1 MSSYTGIECGL
12 CRKNHAVK
20 VLVCKECRDVIAAA
34 WPHARRR
41 KALQILRKHKFFRP
55 SEAEDLVEKAAKAAK
70 VAKVAK
76 VKAAK
81 AAKAVRAAAK
91 SSKAGR

>member
-41 KALQILRKHKFFRP
+41 LPA
-55 SEAEDLVEKAAKAAK
+55 EAPEFGGREQ
-70 VAKVAK
+70 
-76 VKAAK
+76 
-81 AAKAVRAAAK
+81 
-91 SSKAGR
+91 AGQGKRCASTR